1 MQTPGFLPRPATP
14 EALLFYPKTVALYD
28 ITYLFAH
35 KYIKAGDRTRDQM
48 IQAARSGKQNIIE
61 GAADGMTSSKM
72 EITLTNCARG
82 SLKELQAD
90 YEDYLRANNLTIWD
104 KNHPRTPRLNQFC
117 RSLKQPEKYA
127 ATWQKMTDEELAN
140 LSLTLIHQA
149 TTLIEGYL
157 KMLEKRFL
165 TQGGFSENM
174 AKARL
179 AQRSPA

>member
-61 GAADGMTSSKM
+61 GATDGMTSSKM

-90 YEDYLRANNLTIWD
+90 YEDYLRVNNLTIWD

-127 ATWQKMTDEELAN
+127 AT
-140 LSLTLIHQA
+140 LIK
-149 TTLIEGYL
+149 GYL